1 MANQAAAANELG
13 TRYGRALFEL
23 AASRKQTSGVAEA
36 LAALAEA
43 YAANAD
49 FRRVIGAPV
58 VSQSDKISLIQAI
71 AKKYAFPSIL
81 SDALQLMAEKDRLS
95 LIPQLNEAFLRQMR
109 EASGVV
115 AASVTTA
122 YELSDAERKAL
133 TGELEKAVGSRV
145 ELHEDVNESI
155 LGGVVVRLGS
165 QMMDLSLRSQLT
177 SLKRQL
183 RKAALG
189 QAA

>member
-23 AASRKQTSGVAEA
+23 AENRNQTAKVAEA
-36 LAALAEA
+36 LSALAEV
-43 YAANAD
+43 YAENAD
-49 FRRVIGAPV
+49 FRRVISAPV
-58 VSQSDKISLIQAI
+58 VTQSDKLGLIQAI
-71 AKKYAFPSIL
+71 AKKYAFPATL
-81 SDALQLMAEKDRLS
+81 TDTLQLMAEKDRLS
-95 LIPQLNEAFLRQMR
+95 LIPQLNDAFLRQMR

-133 TGELEKAVGSRV
+133 TGELEKAVGSKV
-145 ELHEDVNESI
+145 ELHEEVNENI